1 MLGLIFYY
9 KKLELISVII
19 LATCPY
25 NSLKIPMKLCNWLQ
39 VVRVAILMIQDD
51 FGQKSNL
58 LGIRQTFCPC
68 LLFYFQGYRGFLCF
82 LFADFFILSFSG
94 GGDFTGYCKLIV
106 NIIFVCQHIVLRIY
120 HR

>member
-58 LGIRQTFCPC
+58 LGIRQTFALVCCSISKVMEVFCAFC
-68 LLFYFQGYRGFLCF
+68 LLIFSYCHFQGGE
-82 LFADFFILSFSG
+82 
-94 GGDFTGYCKLIV
+94 DFTGYCKLIV

>member
-1 MLGLIFYY
+1 MFLSSLRVSTMDSNFCSVLVTKSMLGSIFYY

-39 VVRVAILMIQDD
+39 VVRVAILIIQDD

-68 LLFYFQGYRGFLCF
+68 LLFYFQGYGGLLCF
-82 LFADFFILSFSG
+82 THTWIP
-94 GGDFTGYCKLIV
+94 LIS
-106 NIIFVCQHIVLRIY
+106 IVTNTISM
-120 HR
+120 

>member
-1 MLGLIFYY
+1 MLGLIFYC
-9 KKLELISVII
+9 KKLELISLII

-58 LGIRQTFCPC
+58 LEIRQTFCPC
-68 LLFYFQGYRGFLCF
+68 LLFYFQGYGGLLCF

-94 GGDFTGYCKLIV
+94 GGKTSQVIA
-106 NIIFVCQHIVLRIY
+106 N
-120 HR
+120 